1 LWVSCFF
8 QCGGASLIFN
18 NHQFRIFEKI
28 QNQASIGSGRLKKFR
43 SNELLVLVISTPQR
57 TAWFQ
62 KGTSSFLGGFLTF
75 FKKLRITVV
84 IL

>member
-8 QCGGASLIFN
+8 QYGGASLIFN
-18 NHQFRIFEKI
+18 NRQFQIFEKI
-28 QNQASIGSGRLKKFR
+28 QNQAIIGSGHLKNFR
-43 SNELLVLVISTPQR
+43 SNELLVMSTPQR

-62 KGTSSFLGGFLTF
+62 KGTGIFWGGFLTF
-75 FKKLRITVV
+75 FKNLRITMV